1 MTNEAISVSIP
12 VSLDAAFRARAII
25 DSLLVDDPH
34 SDDVKLATSELIS
47 NAVKH
52 GDLDVDEAIRLE
64 IRRAGS
70 RSLRVAV
77 TYRGEPFDRPDISAP
92 SSGYGFRIVDALSTR
107 WAVDHHNETTTAWF
121 EI

>member
-12 VSLDAAFRARAII
+12 VSVDAAFRARAVI
-25 DSLLVDDPH
+25 DSLLADDPH

-52 GDLDVDEAIRLE
+52 GDLEVDEAIRLE
-64 IRRAGS
+64 IRRDDG

-77 TYRGEPFDRPDISAP
+77 TYRGEPFDRPDITAP
-92 SSGYGFRIVDALSTR
+92 SPGYGFRIVDALSTR

>member
-1 MTNEAISVSIP
+1 MTSEEITVSIP
-12 VSLDAAFRARAII
+12 VSLDAALRARAII
-25 DSLLVDDPH
+25 DSLLQDDPH
-34 SDDVKLATSELIS
+34 SDDVKLAASELIS

-64 IRRAGS
+64 IRRPDS

-107 WAVDHHNETTTAWF
+107 WAVDHHEETTTAWF